1 MPSQEIANSGHCV
14 ARRLRCE
21 FVTDLRTPP
30 INDGDPFCER
40 VRQYS
45 CERPVQRL
53 SVLLAGCGWAH
64 GPDLRGLNLG
74 EVQLHITGVD
84 TDTPALRARTEAR
97 VDLDAWHLGDLRTVP
112 MPPRAYDVVCATYL
126 IERLKHAELVLDRIV
141 AALKP
146 GGLLLVR
153 FRDRD
158 TAFGFLDRMIP
169 GAVRTVLADG
179 DGSALPPAVYET
191 VASYKGMRWYCGM
204 RGLVIAEEHTM
215 RTSTSLYGRWTGV
228 IGVLCRMV
236 AVFSQ
241 RRLTAGHSEVHLVI
255 RKPENRFARLI

>member
-1 MPSQEIANSGHCV
+1 
-14 ARRLRCE
+14 
-21 FVTDLRTPP
+21 VTDLRTPP
-30 INDGDPFCER
+30 INDGDLFRER

-53 SVLLAGCGWAH
+53 SVLMAGCGWAQ
-64 GPDLRGLNLG
+64 GPDLRGLGLG
-74 EVQLHITGVD
+74 EVQLHITGID
-84 TDTPALRARTEAR
+84 ADTPALRARTEAR
-97 VDLDAWHLGDLRTVP
+97 TDLDAWHLGDLRTVP

-126 IERLKHAELVLDRIV
+126 VERLRHTELVLDRIV

-169 GAVRTVLADG
+169 GPIRILMADA

-191 VASYKGMRWYCGM
+191 VASYKGMQWYCGM
-204 RGLVIAEEHTM
+204 RGLVIAEEHTT
-215 RTSTSLYGRWTGV
+215 RSSTSIYGGWTRV
-228 IGVLCRMV
+228 ISALSRVV
-236 AVFSQ
+236 AAFSSGH
-241 RRLTAGHSEVHLVI
+241 LTAGHSEVSLVI